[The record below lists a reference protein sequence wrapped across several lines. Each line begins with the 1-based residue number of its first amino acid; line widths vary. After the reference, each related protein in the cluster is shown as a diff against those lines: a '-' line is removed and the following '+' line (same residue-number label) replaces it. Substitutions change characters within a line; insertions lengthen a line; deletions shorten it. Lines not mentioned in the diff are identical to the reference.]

1 MLIKKM
7 YQNLY
12 QTKTKEHGFSLVE
25 AMTAM
30 VLATV
35 IIGVTGPLFMSQR
48 QENVR
53 SELMSGAKS
62 VGVRCLETVRQRS
75 ILSLPISATFRT
87 GIDVACAPTTG
98 TTAQKTTELNQ
109 MLTQMGTQYTIA
121 TRVQVANI
129 DPDTMTNANGDG
141 NFQCSA
147 TGGNSTQGSRCITV
161 QVSWNGE
168 VMYSVSSVYSALG
181 VTTQ

>member
-1 MLIKKM
+1 MLRQM
-7 YQNLY
+7 YQNFY
-12 QTKTKEHGFSLVE
+12 QPKTKHQGFSLVE

-30 VLATV
+30 VVAT
-35 IIGVTGPLFMSQR
+35 IMIGVTGPLFMSQR

-53 SELMSGAKS
+53 SEAMSGAKS

-75 ILSLPISATFRT
+75 VLSLPVSATFRT
-87 GIDVACAPTTG
+87 GIDAACAPTTG
-98 TTAQKTTELNQ
+98 TTAEKTVALNQ

-129 DPDTMTNANGDG
+129 DPDVMTNANGDG

-168 VMYSVSSVYSALG
+168 VMYSVSSVYSAMG